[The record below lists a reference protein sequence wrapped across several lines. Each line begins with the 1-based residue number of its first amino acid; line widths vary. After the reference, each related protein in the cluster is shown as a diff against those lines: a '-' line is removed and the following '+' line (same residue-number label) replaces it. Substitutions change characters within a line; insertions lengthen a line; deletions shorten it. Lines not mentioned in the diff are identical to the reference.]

1 MLTYLK
7 LKYLRRMRGTPPSS
21 QASQLQ
27 RGMERPFQLLKSLYK
42 VVSFFLGRAVELVE
56 RQEIAWKT
64 SER

>member
-7 LKYLRRMRGTPPSS
+7 LNYLRLMRGTPPSS

-42 VVSFFLGRAVELVE
+42 VSSSFPGRAVELVE
-56 RQEIAWKT
+56 RQEMT
-64 SER
+64 